1 MLTQSD
7 IEREKYEAR
16 RKFQLD
22 QDSAII
28 GATRE
33 AKLEG
38 KREGQREGKEIGK
51 QSVYSP
57 MRASPSTA

>member
-28 GATRE
+28 GPRE
-33 AKLEG
+33 RPSEKAK
-38 KREGQREGKEIGK
+38 R
-51 QSVYSP
+51 S
-57 MRASPSTA
+57 AH